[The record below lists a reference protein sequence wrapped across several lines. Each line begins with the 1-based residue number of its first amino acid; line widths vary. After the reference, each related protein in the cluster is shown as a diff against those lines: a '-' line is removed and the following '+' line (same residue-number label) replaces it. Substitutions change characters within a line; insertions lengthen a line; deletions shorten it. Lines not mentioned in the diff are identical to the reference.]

1 MEWRNHDSRSLPA
14 DLPVCLV
21 TYVVDDCLTFPL
33 PSLNKNTFARTVCD
47 SAVLAKARRRRL
59 CGYSLFLASLSLSP
73 SLPPALSL
81 SLSSSPRL
89 KGLVRPP
96 GHQGPPVCHGLL
108 EGSESLSL
116 SLSLSIQ
123 RVCVH
128 ACVSPLS
135 LYIHTVYI
143 YTHQM
148 SRHVSV
154 CKPLYSFTES
164 CRKSHTQ
171 IGRIG
176 TNTNVAMLSQ
186 HRHRDDFCRER

>member
-116 SLSLSIQ
+116 SLSLSLHPT
-123 RVCVH
+123 CVR
-128 ACVSPLS
+128 ACMCISSLS
-135 LYIHTVYI
+135 LHTYSIYIYIHIRCLDTYPCASHYTVS
-143 YTHQM
+143 Q
-148 SRHVSV
+148 SRAGNHI
-154 CKPLYSFTES
+154 
-164 CRKSHTQ
+164 RKLV
-171 IGRIG
+171 G
-176 TNTNVAMLSQ
+176 
-186 HRHRDDFCRER
+186 